1 MALGTEEV
9 FSARAVVFKVSNA
22 GDPPLFSERKPHAEA
37 QHGEQARA
45 EPAPDRASGLPSGHL
60 PQEAGFLGPMN
71 DEQQLQ

>member
-22 GDPPLFSERKPHAEA
+22 GDPSLFSERKPHAEA

-45 EPAPDRASGLPSGHL
+45 ERLPTGLRGFPRAIFHRKLGSS
-60 PQEAGFLGPMN
+60 GPMN